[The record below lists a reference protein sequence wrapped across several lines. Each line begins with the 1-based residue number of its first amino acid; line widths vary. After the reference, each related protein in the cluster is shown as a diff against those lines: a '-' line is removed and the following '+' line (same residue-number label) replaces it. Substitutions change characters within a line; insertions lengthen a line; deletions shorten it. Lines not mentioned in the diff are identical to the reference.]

1 MRNKYLQFLYKPF
14 LGLVLIG
21 ACCFIE
27 KAKAQPQEGLLH
39 YYQFNGSL
47 SNAAST
53 HTIQGGS
60 NYSDNRFYIGQTS
73 YYVQNDADIIDNA
86 GIPNLPSG
94 NAARSIAFWFQISAT
109 SGSYYLFNYGSTGS
123 GFFITHNN
131 SNGTMSVGD
140 GANYIFPSAGSST
153 TWRHVVVT
161 YAQGKLITYINGV
174 KKLEGDFNFNT
185 GTNLV
190 SRIGRTQSF
199 TSKGFKIDDLFIYD
213 RAITGAEVEELYNLK
228 CLPDPVATVATN
240 PICAGESTI
249 LNFSSNVKVY
259 ATDAGGES
267 LTFNDV
273 FTTPQLTSTTIF
285 YIQSGGSACLSNM
298 VSVTV
303 NVKPKAGKPIL
314 KMHDYNDVNLC
325 DSGTVKLAVEEHEYL
340 TTNWY
345 AKITGGD
352 PVASGA
358 TVFIPGVKASTSFYA
373 AYEGE
378 GHCPSSRTE
387 MRVDVDKRPVAK
399 LTSDLTEICKGE
411 AVVFGGFE
419 NVNYTIFQNNKAIKS
434 GDFMFGPS
442 TFTDSPEVTSTY
454 VLTVGDWIGCMGAD
468 TLVITV
474 NDLPQPG
481 IIQNG
486 TILTTEEEYQ
496 SYQWFKD
503 GIALTN
509 EVAETYEFTED
520 GDYSVLVTNDNGCSA
535 KSDAKS
541 VVITSLYK
549 KGLSKVSNLYPNPT
563 NSTLYVEL
571 KEAGQIKILSIFGEQ
586 LETYIAPAGTVTVDV
601 SNLNTGVY
609 MLQTDKGESIR
620 FTKN

>member
-1 MRNKYLQFLYKPF
+1 MKKNYFKSLCKNFYT
-14 LGLVLIG
+14 LVLAGTCLSGIVQ
-21 ACCFIE
+21 
-27 KAKAQPQEGLLH
+27 AQSQNGLIHH
-39 YYQFNGSL
+39 YPFNNSF
-47 SNAAST
+47 SNSAST
-53 HTIQGGS
+53 HTMPGGTS
-60 NYSDNRFYIGQTS
+60 FTGNRFSIAQTS
-73 YYVQNDADIIDNA
+73 YYVLNDADIITNA
-86 GIPNLPSG
+86 GIPDLPTGS
-94 NAARSIAFWFQISAT
+94 AARSVAFWFQIPTA
-109 SGSYYLFNYGSTGS
+109 SGTYYLFNYGPS
-123 GFFITHNN
+123 GNGFVITYNN
-131 SNGTMSVGD
+131 GNGTMSVGD
-140 GANYIFPSAGSST
+140 GVNYLFPSIGSST
-153 TWRHVVVT
+153 QWRHVVVT
-161 YAQGKLITYINGV
+161 YEQEKFITYINGV
-174 KKLEGDFNFNT
+174 KKHEGTLNLNT
-185 GTNLV
+185 LTNPV
-190 SRIGRTQSF
+190 SRIGSTSSF

-213 RAITGAEVEELYNLK
+213 RAITATEVEEIYNLK
-228 CLPDPVATVATN
+228 CLPDPVTTIATN
-240 PICAGESTI
+240 PICSGESTI

-273 FTTPQLTSTTIF
+273 YTTPQLTSTTTF
-285 YIQSGGSACLSNM
+285 YIQTGGSACLSNM
-298 VSVTV
+298 VPVTV

-345 AKITGGD
+345 AKSTGGV

-358 TVFIPGVKASTSFYA
+358 TVYIPGVKASTSFYA

-378 GHCPSSRTE
+378 GHCPSARTE
-387 MRVDVDKRPVAK
+387 MRADVYKRPVAK
-399 LTSDLTEICKGE
+399 LTSDLTEICNGE
-411 AVVFGGFE
+411 AIVFGGFE
-419 NVNYTIFQNNKAIKS
+419 NVNYTIFQNNKAITS

-474 NDLPQPG
+474 NDLPQPV

-486 TILTTEEEYQ
+486 MILSTEEEYQ

-503 GIALTN
+503 GVALTN
-509 EVAETYEFTED
+509 EVAEAYEFTED

-535 KSDAKS
+535 TSDAKS
-541 VVITSLYK
+541 VVITSLNK
-549 KGLSKVSNLYPNPT
+549 KGISKVLNLYPNPT

-571 KEAGQIKILSIFGEQ
+571 KEAGQIKIISILGEQ
-586 LETYIAPAGTVTVDV
+586 LETYHAPAGTVTVDV